1 MPESPRRNASGLR
14 ADLALGAAT
23 LLWGSSFVV
32 VRHALDEAP
41 PLAFLF
47 WRFLVAAVLALAM
60 AARRRKSRTALRDG
74 LLLGSLLAA
83 GMSLQV
89 VGQAETTASKAG
101 FLTGLA
107 VVLTPFVAFV
117 RTRKLPSIENGLG
130 IALAGAGFF
139 LLTIPVAGGPVNRGD
154 FFVAACGVVFA
165 FYGVELAERA
175 GAHDALWLTA
185 IQLAVT
191 AAVAG
196 ALSLALRLPILASLP
211 AAALEARPIPWRGS
225 FPVTVLY
232 LGSVCTVLAFL
243 LWTWAQGRMS
253 AVHGAILLA
262 LEPVFAALFAA
273 WLLAERLGP
282 RGLAG
287 GAMVLAGIVVS
298 ELRLWGKSSILSS

>member
-1 MPESPRRNASGLR
+1 LR
-14 ADLALGAAT
+14 ADLALGLAT

-32 VRHALDEAP
+32 VRHALDDAP
-41 PLAFLF
+41 PLALLF
-47 WRFLVAAVLALAM
+47 WRFLIAAALAGAL
-60 AARRRKSRTALRDG
+60 AARRLKSRAALRDG
-74 LLLGSLLAA
+74 LVLGSLLAL

-89 VGQAETTASKAG
+89 AGQAETTASKAG

-107 VVLTPFVAFV
+107 VVLTPFVAFF
-117 RTRKLPSIENGLG
+117 RTRRLPSAENGAG

-139 LLTIPVAGGPVNRGD
+139 LLTFPAAGGPVNRGD
-154 FFVAACGVVFA
+154 LFVAACGVVFA

-196 ALSLALRLPILASLP
+196 ALSLLLRLP
-211 AAALEARPIPWRGS
+211 ALESRPIPWRGS
-225 FPVTVLY
+225 FPVSVAY
-232 LGSVCTVLAFL
+232 LGTVCTVLAFL
-243 LWTWAQGRMS
+243 AWTWAQGRMS

-273 WLLAERLGP
+273 WLLRERLGP
-282 RGLAG
+282 RGLSG
-287 GAMVLAGIVVS
+287 GLLVLAGIVVS
-298 ELRLWGKSSILSS
+298 EAPFFRKRARSSSSTGT